1 MGVVPNMVVGTLKL
15 ELMQVYALIDS
26 GANRSFIAYQIVDE
40 LHVLPSELNM
50 G

>member
-26 GANRSFIAYQIVDE
+26 GANRSFIAYQIEMNYMYCQV
-40 LHVLPSELNM
+40 N
-50 G
+50 